1 VAAVISSAVAAS
13 WLRKADQDKTVLDGI
28 DLDTAGRSGE
38 SEETVDVRGRTSYV
52 DMEKG
57 AHP

>member
-1 VAAVISSAVAAS
+1 VISSAVAAS

-38 SEETVDVRGRTSYV
+38 SEETVEVRGRTSYV